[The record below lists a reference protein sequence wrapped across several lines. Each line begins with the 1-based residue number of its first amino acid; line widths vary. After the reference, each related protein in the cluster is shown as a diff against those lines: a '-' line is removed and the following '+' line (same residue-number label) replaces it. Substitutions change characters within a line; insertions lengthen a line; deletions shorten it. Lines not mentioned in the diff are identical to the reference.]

1 MPTPDALMQSAHREA
16 LAVVS
21 PAVASSARTALA
33 SVQDRTESTLLK
45 EAIADVAALGHAA
58 DWNATLNDVA
68 RASEATILQHGS
80 DAMRWGYEARMQDEA
95 GRFRLDFEW
104 GPEDAQTL
112 ASYPVQGH
120 VIADHAS
127 QRAQALRFDLAGA
140 INSAAA
146 MTTDAKAIAD
156 SVQSLALTFAD
167 GVVQL
172 VDECWHSG
180 QTAAIL
186 AIGAAVAE
194 ETGSAGA

>member
-1 MPTPDALMQSAHREA
+1 MPTPEALMQSAQAAA

-21 PAVASSARTALA
+21 PAVAASARSALEA
-33 SVQDRTESTLLK
+33 VSARTESTLLR
-45 EAIADVAALGHAA
+45 EAVADVAAIGRAA
-58 DWNATLNDVA
+58 DWGAVLDDVA
-68 RASEATILQHGS
+68 KSSATTIQTHGA

-95 GRFRLDFEW
+95 GKFGLDFEW
-104 GPEDAQTL
+104 GDEDAQTL
-112 ASYPVQGH
+112 AAYPVQGH

-127 QRAQALRFDLAGA
+127 QRAQSLRFDLAGA

-146 MTTDAKAIAD
+146 MTTDAKGIAD
-156 SVQSLALTFAD
+156 SVQTIALAFAD
-167 GVVQL
+167 GVAQL

-194 ETGSAGA
+194 QTGSAGA